1 MHPREHREPPFTPE
15 LGHLRHFLVGDELRH
30 AEVSRVGVADL
41 VLVVGPADP
50 PALVG
55 EPEPLQLVDRV
66 VHRPSVDGVPVLVE
80 VGEQREAVGKREA
93 VLTEL

>member
-1 MHPREHREPPFTPE
+1 MHPREYRKPSFTPE
-15 LGHLRHFLVGDELRH
+15 LRRLRNFLVSYELRH

-41 VLVVGPADP
+41 VLIVGSADP

-66 VHRPSVDGVPVLVE
+66 VHRPPVDGVPVLVE
-80 VGEQREAVGKREA
+80 VGKQRKAVA
-93 VLTEL
+93 